1 MSGFSD
7 LLEDPLEYLSEAA
20 SSVWE
25 AGESAVE
32 AVASA
37 PEAISDFG
45 SQLVDAFDPE
55 SDSPS
60 PISIGGYD
68 VPTARTLSRAADTIE
83 RGGDLSDAVMA
94 AVPVTRTEEPIVGP
108 DLRDRSWLLNAAN
121 AFPAGYADE
130 AVGLFDEEAAE
141 RMGQERA
148 IASEQAPNWA
158 LAGDVAGTALSMLAL
173 GPVGVGGAA
182 ARALGRA
189 APSAAR
195 GASALLSRLGRT
207 GQVAAGS
214 AAYGAARRSG
224 EAEGDV
230 GERLD
235 QAADPGGVALDLL
248 AGPIDRTVRRG
259 RAAFR
264 GAGVDRVHHR
274 FTDMGIDPEAGAS
287 HPILPSDGGVV
298 DVPRRTRVA
307 SHLESLTTPDD
318 LPALR
323 DLNSPRGVDTARR
336 AINDARR
343 ETGES
348 LNAISREAA
357 STNPETVLASAR
369 EAINGIGETLNDR
382 VFVRSLGTDG
392 GTLGAAQVHYEELR
406 GLLERANRGVPLERV
421 ASDVLEE
428 LNRFRMTMGDH
439 LRGIEDTRLEYA
451 RRLYGQVAGGQEA
464 TINTSLPERAGEY
477 RAHMDNMRGYIAADR
492 GIKNAG
498 SSMGVRNAA
507 EPSVRVP
514 NSQDNFFTRVF
525 TGALERTARPVR
537 SAWRSRLPVMEVTDD
552 VVSRYYSRLDPRD
565 QRLLDRAQ
573 TPMARTALW
582 HALRRSSP
590 QVRRVVEIV
599 DSQEPATNETELD
612 PYQNDVA
619 AGEEDVAGQDD
630 LDWMLEDFEAWERA
644 QEPQDSLD
652 DATYDRLL
660 QDFSEWEQQQ
670 N

>member
-37 PEAISDFG
+37 PEAISDFC

-108 DLRDRSWLLNAAN
+108 DLRDRSWLSNASN
-121 AFPAGYADE
+121 AFLGGYADE

-141 RMGQERA
+141 RMEQERA
-148 IASEQAPNWA
+148 IASEQAPHWA
-158 LAGDVAGTALSMLAL
+158 LAGDVAGTALSMLT
-173 GPVGVGGAA
+173 GGAA

-357 STNPETVLASAR
+357 STNPEAVLASAR
-369 EAINGIGETLNDR
+369 EALNDIGETLNDDI
-382 VFVRSLGTDG
+382 FVQSIGTDG
-392 GTLGAAQVHYEELR
+392 GTLRVAQSYHERLSDI
-406 GLLERANRGVPLERV
+406 LERANRGVPLERV
-421 ASDVLEE
+421 ASDALEE

-477 RAHMDNMRGYIAADR
+477 RAHMDNMRGYLAADR

-498 SSMGVRNAA
+498 RSMSVRNAA

-514 NSQDNFFTRVF
+514 NNPQSIPGRVLR
-525 TGALERTARPVR
+525 GALELTARPVR
-537 SAWRSRLPVMEVTDD
+537 SAWRSRLPVMEITDD
-552 VVSRYYSRLDPRD
+552 VVSRYYSRLDPGT

-582 HALRRSSP
+582 HALRRSNP

>member
-108 DLRDRSWLLNAAN
+108 DLRDRSWLSNASN
-121 AFPAGYADE
+121 AFLGGYADE

-141 RMGQERA
+141 RMEQERA
-148 IASEQAPNWA
+148 IASGQAPNWA
-158 LAGDVAGTALSMLAL
+158 LAGDVAGTALSMLT
-173 GPVGVGGAA
+173 GGAA

-357 STNPETVLASAR
+357 STNPEAVLASAR
-369 EAINGIGETLNDR
+369 EALNDIGETLNDDI
-382 VFVRSLGTDG
+382 FVQSIGTDG
-392 GTLGAAQVHYEELR
+392 GTLRVAQSYHERLSDI
-406 GLLERANRGVPLERV
+406 LERANRGVPLESV
-421 ASDVLEE
+421 ASDALEE

-477 RAHMDNMRGYIAADR
+477 RVHMDNMRGYRAADR
-492 GIKNAG
+492 GIQNAG

-507 EPSVRVP
+507 EPSVSTP
-514 NSQDNFFTRVF
+514 NNPQSIPGRILR
-525 TGALERTARPVR
+525 GALELTARPVR
-537 SAWRSRLPVMEVTDD
+537 SAWRSRLPVMEITDD
-552 VVSRYYSRLDPRD
+552 VVSRYYSRLDPGT

-582 HALRRSSP
+582 HALRRSNP

-599 DSQEPATNETELD
+599 DSQEPATDETELD

-660 QDFSEWEQQQ
+660 QDFREWEQQQ